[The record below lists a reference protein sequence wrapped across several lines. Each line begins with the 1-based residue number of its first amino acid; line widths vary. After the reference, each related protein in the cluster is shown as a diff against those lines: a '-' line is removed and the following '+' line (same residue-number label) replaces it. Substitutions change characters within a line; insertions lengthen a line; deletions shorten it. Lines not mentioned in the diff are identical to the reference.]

1 MTEAFIPALISGSLA
16 IITALIGKQLV
27 SDPLRN
33 VKAKLDAV
41 NDLPDSPGKQIY
53 KTGSKRLLSGL

>member
-1 MTEAFIPALISGSLA
+1 MTEAFIPTLISGALA

-33 VKAKLDAV
+33 VKAKTV
-41 NDLPDSPGKQIY
+41 PGKQIY